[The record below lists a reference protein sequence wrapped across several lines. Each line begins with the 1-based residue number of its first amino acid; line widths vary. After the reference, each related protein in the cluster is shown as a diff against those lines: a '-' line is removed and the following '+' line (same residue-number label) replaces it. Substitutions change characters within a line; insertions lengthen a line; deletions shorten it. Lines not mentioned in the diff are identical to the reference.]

1 MLAQHGKTNLNPFC
15 IMLNRLNRPVKGP
28 IVSEFRAIKPF
39 SLLIFL
45 AIFVLDL
52 IAAGLNPG
60 QSRFLTARQVSENLD
75 QLYSESDV
83 KLN

>member
-1 MLAQHGKTNLNPFC
+1 
-15 IMLNRLNRPVKGP
+15 MLNRLNHPVKRP

-52 IAAGLNPG
+52 AAAGLNPG
-60 QSRFLTARQVSENLD
+60 KSRFLTARQVSENLD